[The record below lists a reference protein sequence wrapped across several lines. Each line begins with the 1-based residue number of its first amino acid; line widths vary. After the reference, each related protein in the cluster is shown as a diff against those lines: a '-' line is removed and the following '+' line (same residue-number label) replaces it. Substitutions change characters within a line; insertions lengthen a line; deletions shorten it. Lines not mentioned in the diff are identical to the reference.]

1 MRAEK
6 FREFLKSYKSGNWFY
21 SEINDTW
28 YTDLNNTLTMTDF
41 PEAVIRNIDKKL
53 MPGFYELMDQ
63 NLPRTQAVEETIKM
77 LEDLWRSKLVIA
89 SKKATQKTEL
99 QPEIEKILP
108 HVYPTKMA
116 IMTGVD
122 QYSAEIFVRNKICP
136 LYYRDVPENM
146 QGGWIAV
153 VGTIHDEINGRLTG
167 ETVAVPDDGDR
178 GVLFLIDVFASLGY
192 TDKIEELREL
202 TNYPCSPRGFAYKF

>member
-1 MRAEK
+1 MRAEE
-6 FREFLKSYKSGNWFY
+6 FREFLKGHKNEDWFY
-21 SEINDTW
+21 SEINNTW
-28 YTDLNNTLTMTDF
+28 YTDLNKTLTMTDF

-53 MPGFYELMDQ
+53 MPDFYKLM
-63 NLPRTQAVEETIKM
+63 NSGLSRTPLVEGTIGM
-77 LEDLWRSKLVIA
+77 LEDLWRSKLIIA

-108 HVYPTKMA
+108 HVYPIKMA

-122 QYSAEIFVRNKICP
+122 QYSAEIFVKNKICP
-136 LYYRDVPENM
+136 LYYRDVPEEKR
-146 QGGWIAV
+146 GGQIAV
-153 VGTIHDEINGRLTG
+153 VGTIHAERNGRLTG
-167 ETVAVPDDGDR
+167 ETEAVPDDCDR

-202 TNYPCSPRGFAYKF
+202 TNYPCRSNGLSYRF